1 LTNVLDDPAYRDVC
15 DMMRTLLYD
24 RMERH
29 GDPYAQNRY
38 GAPRY
43 LPRPT
48 TTAH

>member
-1 LTNVLDDPAYRDVC
+1 MTNLVDDPAHGGTC
-15 DMMRTLLYD
+15 DAMRALLYD

-43 LPRPT
+43 LPRPG
-48 TTAH
+48 ASDE